1 MHAYITL
8 LSTPDYLPGVA
19 CLAAS
24 LRRTG
29 TTVPLVVALSSDL
42 PDATCVEAAACDGV
56 SRVLPLPADPL
67 LPPGWS
73 QRSRHHG
80 HWDHTFDK
88 LRLFGLAG
96 FDKLVYLD
104 SDMLVLDAL
113 DDLFDAP
120 HMAAVAAGQRLHP
133 GWDRLNSGLMVIEP
147 DTALPAQ
154 LAAMLEPALAEMK
167 GVGRAALGD
176 QDLVNAFYAD
186 WPRHGAHLDEGDNLF
201 FESLE
206 AYVGSGAYRLP
217 HAAGAG
223 RPVRVVHFTGRDK
236 PWMLRGRLR
245 LAWSAWR
252 GRLGPAQREVLRA
265 YLGLLREIRRR
276 PRGVA
281 LVRGPVRAG

>member
-29 TTVPLVVALSSDL
+29 TTVPFVVALSADL
-42 PDATCVEAAACDGV
+42 PDATCVDAAACEGV
-56 SRVLPLPADPL
+56 SRVLPLPANPL
-67 LPPGWS
+67 LPQGWT
-73 QRSRHHG
+73 QRSQHHQ
-80 HWDHTFDK
+80 HWNHTFDK

-104 SDMLVLDAL
+104 SDMLVLEAL

-147 DTALPAQ
+147 DAALPAQ
-154 LAAMLEPALAEMK
+154 LAAMLERATDEMNA
-167 GVGRAALGD
+167 VGRAALGD

-186 WPRHGAHLDEGDNLF
+186 WPATGAHLDEGDNLI
-201 FESLE
+201 FEYLD
-206 AYVGSGAYRLP
+206 AYVASGAYRLP
-217 HAAGAG
+217 QAAGDG

-236 PWMLRGRLR
+236 PWMWRGRLR
-245 LAWSAWR
+245 LAWAAWR
-252 GRLGPAQREVLRA
+252 GRLGPAQREVLRS
-265 YLGLLREIRRR
+265 YLRLLGDVRRR
-276 PRGVA
+276 PRDVA
-281 LVRGPVRAG
+281 LVSGPMRAG